1 MHCYVKQTCCVRW
14 DNVDS
19 KSFKVTN
26 GVRQGSS
33 TSPYLF
39 SVYIDALFLQLEASG
54 LGCYVDDQFL
64 GVFGYADDVV
74 LLSPSLEGLQKMLDI
89 CNKFCVE
96 HGIQIS
102 VDRNPKKSKTKTV
115 AFNCKNKSPSNLI
128 LNDIPVPW
136 SDSYKHLGHKISSD
150 QDMFHD
156 LNAKCGEFNG
166 KVHALRQ
173 EIGSQHPDTFMK
185 LTNIY
190 LSTFYGS
197 SLWDLSHANSNKLW
211 TTWNTLIRTTYNLN
225 FRTHCYIT
233 TSIYKGNH
241 LKTKLLTRFINFYKL
256 IAKSDKSTIKTLMSK
271 QRDDLR
277 SSFGRN
283 CRFIQNMCNVPNIKD
298 ACVKNIPIYP
308 VPEGEQWRLNIIQ
321 ELLNTDLMIPG
332 VDNTNRKVMLDEL
345 CTN

>member
-1 MHCYVKQTCCVRW
+1 MYACFLDLKKAFDLVKLSKLFDKLDGRISSIHLRLLMHCYVKQTCCVRW

-33 TSPYLF
+33 TSSYLF

-128 LNDIPVPW
+128 LNDIP
-136 SDSYKHLGHKISSD
+136 D
-150 QDMFHD
+150 
-156 LNAKCGEFNG
+156 
-166 KVHALRQ
+166 R
-173 EIGSQHPDTFMK
+173 
-185 LTNIY
+185 
-190 LSTFYGS
+190 
-197 SLWDLSHANSNKLW
+197 
-211 TTWNTLIRTTYNLN
+211 
-225 FRTHCYIT
+225 
-233 TSIYKGNH
+233 
-241 LKTKLLTRFINFYKL
+241 
-256 IAKSDKSTIKTLMSK
+256 
-271 QRDDLR
+271 
-277 SSFGRN
+277 
-283 CRFIQNMCNVPNIKD
+283 
-298 ACVKNIPIYP
+298 
-308 VPEGEQWRLNIIQ
+308 
-321 ELLNTDLMIPG
+321 
-332 VDNTNRKVMLDEL
+332 
-345 CTN
+345 